1 MPRKF
6 RSKTVTAQIQAAETL
21 AETAGAFKVCLLHT
35 NCCLPRTQAV
45 TVLNCRDPFDP
56 QIYAQQIALLK
67 ADLKAALETLDAH
80 EKALAATV
88 KQASALALDE
98 VEAGLKDLLN
108 EVEQK
113 RKNHKRSG

>member
-6 RSKTVTAQIQAAETL
+6 RSKTVSAQIQTAEKL
-21 AETAGAFKVCLLHT
+21 AESAAAFRICLLHT
-35 NCCLPRTQAV
+35 NYCLPRTHAV

-67 ADLKAALETLDAH
+67 ADLKAALHTLEVH

-98 VEAGLKDLLN
+98 VEAGLKELLH

-113 RKNHKRSG
+113 RKDRKRSG